1 MIANRITL
9 YDQGNALMTISGKW
23 HRDLFTLALVASCA
37 QPSSGFAKEAW
48 NGCFRRA
55 YDAAHLAAHPGQTVK
70 SMAVLMRPVTGRRSN
85 NDRWWNNEP
94 WIANAQLII
103 TLRGKKTKYYG
114 YNADCVASAAGLVC
128 PMEVD
133 AGMFTLA
140 RWAAGVKLVNA
151 SDIRLSRADGD
162 FEASNLPI
170 VRANNSEDRTF
181 LLPLAPAAACK

>member
-1 MIANRITL
+1 MASRSLRARTP
-9 YDQGNALMTISGKW
+9 
-23 HRDLFTLALVASCA
+23 SCA
-37 QPSSGFAKEAW
+37 QPSSGFAKEAR

-133 AGMFTLA
+133 AGMFKLA

-170 VRANNSEDRTF
+170 VRAKNGRPF
-181 LLPLAPAAACK
+181 CRPLQPLRASDE